1 MKIDLSGRVA
11 AVTGGS
17 LGLGRA
23 MAKSFAAAG
32 ADVAL
37 IARREDVLREAQ
49 EEISATAAG
58 RVEIFPCD
66 VREADAIE
74 TTYRGIV
81 DTLGAPDIMVN
92 NAGTS
97 KTGPFLSHDD
107 ATWQHDLDLKLFAAI
122 RFCRL
127 AIPAMQA
134 QRWGRVINVLNI
146 GAKAPGAKSVPTSV
160 SRAAGLALTKA
171 LSKEYAPDNVLVNAL
186 CTGILVS
193 DQWLQR
199 YKAEGGE
206 GSFEDWCAEKG
217 RQVPLGR
224 MGEAEEY
231 ANMACFLASDAASY
245 ITGVAINVDGGMSP
259 VA

>member
-1 MKIDLSGRVA
+1 MQIDLSGRVA

-17 LGLGRA
+17 LGLGLAMGRA
-23 MAKSFAAAG
+23 FAEAG

-37 IARREDVLREAQ
+37 IARREEVLKDAQ
-49 EEISATAAG
+49 EEIARSAKG
-58 RVEIFPCD
+58 RVEIVPCD
-66 VREADAIE
+66 VREAAAIE
-74 TTYRGIV
+74 AAHAQIVGALGGI
-81 DTLGAPDIMVN
+81 DIMVN

-107 ATWQHDLDLKLFAAI
+107 ADWQHDLDLKLFAAI
-122 RFCRL
+122 RFNRL
-127 AIPAMQA
+127 VIPHMRE

-146 GAKAPGAKSVPTSV
+146 GAKAPGAQSTPTSV

-171 LSKEYAPDNVLVNAL
+171 MSKEYAPDNVLVNAL

-199 YKAEGGE
+199 YKASGVNQ
-206 GSFEDWCAEKG
+206 SFEEWCAEKG
-217 RQVPLGR
+217 QAVPLGR
-224 MGEAEEY
+224 MGDAREY

-245 ITGVAINVDGGMSP
+245 VTGVAINVDGGMSP